1 MKYAAIK
8 RLEPARAVRRLAP
21 ARGILGLVAA
31 CGGSPAAVDATGAGD
46 ATGDATAMHVDD
58 GAPTRQACT
67 NTLGSALGSTF
78 GRMDGFLVAIVPP
91 GGGPCNADS
100 THVHLQVKMTG
111 AIYDI
116 AVDVGGTNGVD
127 DVHTIARD
135 FAMPGGPW
143 VEGFH
148 AGIPTDYPSLGVH
161 AVDLVL
167 HTHQEM
173 TSILMTDLATA
184 NHISVYATPYGPDG
198 AHLVHRNSGGRDGM
212 IVTEPLSTPSHAQLL
227 SFTSQTF

>member
-1 MKYAAIK
+1 MKYGTTAIF
-8 RLEPARAVRRLAP
+8 
-21 ARGILGLVAA
+21 GLLAA
-31 CGGSPAAVDATGAGD
+31 CGSSPAAVDAAGAGD
-46 ATGDATAMHVDD
+46 AHADAAAMHVDD
-58 GAPTRQACT
+58 GTPTRQTCT

-78 GRMDGFLVAIVPP
+78 GRMDGYLVAIVPP